1 MTSSISGTGTNDRP
15 KDDPVLNL
23 ENKTVTFD
31 EGETTNVTVKVT
43 GTAGARPSRGGTH
56 VLTSGGKFTDATV
69 TLVDKPT
76 WVKDISVVNGDIVI
90 DVKSRGTYIYVK

>member
-1 MTSSISGTGTNDRP
+1 MDAGGAFRVTSSISGTGTNDRP

-31 EGETTNVTVKVT
+31 EG
-43 GTAGARPSRGGTH
+43 
-56 VLTSGGKFTDATV
+56 
-69 TLVDKPT
+69 
-76 WVKDISVVNGDIVI
+76 DIVI

>member
-1 MTSSISGTGTNDRP
+1 M
-15 KDDPVLNL
+15 
-23 ENKTVTFD
+23 
-31 EGETTNVTVKVT
+31 
-43 GTAGARPSRGGTH
+43 
-56 VLTSGGKFTDATV
+56 LTSGGKFTDATV